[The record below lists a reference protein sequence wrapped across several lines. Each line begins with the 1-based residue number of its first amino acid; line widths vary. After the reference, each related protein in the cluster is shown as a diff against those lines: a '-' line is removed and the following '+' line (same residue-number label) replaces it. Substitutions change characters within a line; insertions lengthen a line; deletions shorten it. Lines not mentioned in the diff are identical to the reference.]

1 MLYHHLEMVLYLFI
15 CFLFLILN
23 AHYYL
28 PKGEKLVYKQI
39 RFIFGFGI
47 AFLLTVSPF
56 AMAETDTTEEAAE
69 VVEPAEPKKSPIKV
83 GGAMRVNYAYG
94 AYGDE
99 ENPHPRGE
107 KIGDVDL
114 EIFRLNA
121 DLDYNNII
129 SRLEYRWYDG
139 YSMIHTA
146 WLGYNLG
153 DLGTVKA
160 GIVRVPFGPTAY
172 GVSTSWFFD
181 QHFYVGLAD
190 DMDLGIRWTDTLD
203 KLTLDVGYYPMTDP
217 QLIKYSSLASSRY
230 SYDIVKWEEKADAT
244 GNVEWGAGENG
255 FDEQHQFNLRAIYAL
270 ENIGDFG
277 VSLQYGLLKGTNVG
291 NDDSGNHYAFSA
303 HAKNSFADFTLYSQF
318 SYYAHNIADEMPWGT
333 GELIPMGAYD
343 FAWPVASKGL
353 IPALSLRYGGIDT
366 SGISWIDSVTPY
378 AEWSTILKTV
388 DDYNA
393 STLVTLGASWTV
405 LGALYVYSDF
415 ALANG
420 NFFVGNTGDNYGNI
434 LTGVNHVG
442 ANGNN
447 RWHWRVNFN
456 FGYYF

>member
-1 MLYHHLEMVLYLFI
+1 MKNRGYKRIFSLGIVGLLFVL
-15 CFLFLILN
+15 
-23 AHYYL
+23 
-28 PKGEKLVYKQI
+28 Q
-39 RFIFGFGI
+39 
-47 AFLLTVSPF
+47 LT
-56 AMAETDTTEEAAE
+56 ALAEE
-69 VVEPAEPKKSPIKV
+69 KKSPIKI
-83 GGAMRVNYAYG
+83 GGALRVGWAYG
-94 AYGDE
+94 SYESGNPD
-99 ENPHPRGE
+99 NPHRRSD

-121 DLDYNNII
+121 DLDYHNVI
-129 SRLEYRWYDG
+129 SRLEYRWYDT

-153 DLGTVKA
+153 DLGTLKA
-160 GIVRVPFGPTAY
+160 GIVRVPFGPGPY
-172 GVSTSWFFD
+172 GVSSSWFFD

-190 DMDLGIRWTDTLD
+190 DMDLGIRWSDTLG
-203 KLTLDVGYYPMTDP
+203 KLTLDVGYYLQGEFQTDG
-217 QLIKYSSLASSRY
+217 SSLASSRY
-230 SYDIVKWEEKADAT
+230 SYDIVRWKEKADAAGT
-244 GNVEWGAGENG
+244 VEWGAGENG
-255 FDEQHQFNLRAIYAL
+255 FDEQLQFNLRAIYTL
-270 ENIGDFG
+270 ENIADLG

-303 HAKNSFADFTLYSQF
+303 HAKNTFADFTLFSQF
-318 SYYAHNIADEMPWGT
+318 SYYAHNITDKTPWGT
-333 GELIPMGAYD
+333 GDLIPMGAYD
-343 FAWPVASKGL
+343 FAWPIASKGL

-366 SGISWIDSVTPY
+366 SSISWVDSVTPY

-405 LGALYVYSDF
+405 LGALYVYSDL
-415 ALANG
+415 ALSDG
-420 NFFVGNTGDNYGNI
+420 NFFVGNTGDAYGNL

-447 RWHWRVNFN
+447 TWHWRLNFN

>member
-1 MLYHHLEMVLYLFI
+1 MYR
-15 CFLFLILN
+15 
-23 AHYYL
+23 
-28 PKGEKLVYKQI
+28 QI
-39 RFIFGFGI
+39 SFIFSFGI
-47 AFLLTVSPF
+47 AFLLIVFPF
-56 AMAETDTTEEAAE
+56 AIAADTTEEAAE
-69 VVEPAEPKKSPIKV
+69 AAEAVEAAEPKKSPIKI
-83 GGAMRVNYAYG
+83 GGAMRINYIRGSYVNQG
-94 AYGDE
+94 
-99 ENPHPRGE
+99 RGE
-107 KIGDVDL
+107 KIGDVDI

-129 SRLEYRWYDG
+129 GRLEYRWYPRYFGQSHG

-172 GVSTSWFFD
+172 GASTSWFFD

-203 KLTLDVGYYPMTDP
+203 KLTLDVGYFLMSEP
-217 QLIKYSSLASSRY
+217 QTIGGSLASSRY
-230 SYDIVKWEEKADAT
+230 SYDIVKWEEKADAN
-244 GNVEWGAGENG
+244 GDVKWGAGENG
-255 FDEQHQFNLRAIYAL
+255 FDEQHQFNVRAIYSL
-270 ENIGDFG
+270 EDIADVGA
-277 VSLQYGLLKGTNVG
+277 SLQFGLLKGTNVG
-291 NDDSGNHYAFSA
+291 NDDGGNHYAVSA
-303 HAKNSFADFTLYSQF
+303 HMKNAFADFTLYSQF
-318 SYYAHNIADEMPWGT
+318 SYYAHNITDDTPWGT
-333 GELIPMGAYD
+333 GDLIPMGAYD
-343 FAWPVASKGL
+343 FAWPIASKGL

-366 SGISWIDSVTPY
+366 SSISWIDSVTPY

-405 LGALYVYSDF
+405 FGDLYVYSDVG
-415 ALANG
+415 LSDG
-420 NFFVGNTGDNYGNI
+420 NSFVGHKTADGEVEGYGNI
-434 LTGVNHVG
+434 YTGAGDFG

-447 RWHWRVNFN
+447 AWNWRLNFN

>member
-1 MLYHHLEMVLYLFI
+1 MNKKMS
-15 CFLFLILN
+15 
-23 AHYYL
+23 
-28 PKGEKLVYKQI
+28 
-39 RFIFGFGI
+39 FIFSFGI
-47 AFLLTVSPF
+47 AFLLIVTPF
-56 AMAETDTTEEAAE
+56 AMATDTTEEAAE
-69 VVEPAEPKKSPIKV
+69 AVEAAERKKSPIKV

-94 AYGDE
+94 AYGDAD
-99 ENPHPRGE
+99 NPHPRGE

-146 WLGYNLG
+146 WLGYNF
-153 DLGTVKA
+153 DDFGTVKA
-160 GIVRVPFGPTAY
+160 GVVRVPFGPSAY

-190 DMDLGIRWTDTLD
+190 DMDLGVTWNDAFD
-203 KLTLDVGYYPMTDP
+203 KLTLDVGYFLMSDP
-217 QLIKYSSLASSRY
+217 QLIKYGSLASSRY
-230 SYDIVKWEEKADAT
+230 SYDVVKWEEKADAN

-255 FDEQHQFNLRAIYAL
+255 YDEQHQFNLRAIYAL

-277 VSLQYGLLKGTNVG
+277 VSAQYGLLKGTDVG
-291 NDDSGNHYAFSA
+291 DDDGGSHYAFSA
-303 HAKNSFADFTLYSQF
+303 HAKNTFADFTLYSQF
-318 SYYAHNIADEMPWGT
+318 SYYAHSIADDTPWGT
-333 GELIPMGAYD
+333 GDLIPMGAYD
-343 FAWPVASKGL
+343 FAWPVASTGL

-366 SGISWIDSVTPY
+366 SGISWVDSVTPY
-378 AEWSTILKTV
+378 AEWSTIFKTV

-393 STLVTLGASWTV
+393 STLVTVGASWTI
-405 LGALYVYSDF
+405 LGALYVYSDL
-415 ALANG
+415 ALSDG
-420 NFFVGNTGDNYGNI
+420 NFFVGNTEDDYGNI

-447 RWHWRVNFN
+447 QWHWRINFN

>member
-1 MLYHHLEMVLYLFI
+1 MHNYGGFVNSF
-15 CFLFLILN
+15 FLKSRK
-23 AHYYL
+23 YQY
-28 PKGEKLVYKQI
+28 
-39 RFIFGFGI
+39 IFGISI
-47 AFLLTVSPF
+47 AFLFIF
-56 AMAETDTTEEAAE
+56 AAFAIADTTEETTEA
-69 VVEPAEPKKSPIKV
+69 VEAPAPKKSPVKV
-83 GGAMRVNYAYG
+83 GGAMRVNYVYG

-99 ENPHPRGE
+99 DNPHPRGE

-146 WLGYNLG
+146 WLGYKLG
-153 DLGTVKA
+153 DSGTVKA

-190 DMDLGIRWTDTLD
+190 DMDLGITWNDTFD
-203 KLTLDVGYYPMTDP
+203 KLTLDVGYYLMSEP
-217 QLIKYSSLASSRY
+217 QPVKYSSLASSLY
-230 SYDIVKWEEKADAT
+230 AYDVVKWEEHADAN

-255 FDEQHQFNLRAIYAL
+255 FDEQHQLNLRAIYAL
-270 ENIGDFG
+270 ENIADVG
-277 VSLQYGLLKGTNVG
+277 VSLQYGLLKGTDVG
-291 NDDSGNHYAFSA
+291 DDDSGNHYAFSA
-303 HAKNSFADFTLYSQF
+303 HMKNTFADFTLFSQF
-318 SYYAHNIADEMPWGT
+318 SYYAHNITDETPWGT
-333 GELIPMGAYD
+333 GDLIPMGAYD
-343 FAWPVASKGL
+343 FAWPIASKGL

-366 SGISWIDSVTPY
+366 SGISWVDSLTPY

-405 LGALYVYSDF
+405 LGALYVYSDL
-415 ALANG
+415 ALSDG
-420 NFFVGNTGDNYGNI
+420 NFFVGNTGDDYGNI

-447 RWHWRVNFN
+447 RWHWRLNFN

>member
-1 MLYHHLEMVLYLFI
+1 MNQNKKI
-15 CFLFLILN
+15 
-23 AHYYL
+23 
-28 PKGEKLVYKQI
+28 G
-39 RFIFGFGI
+39 FIFSFGI
-47 AFLLTVSPF
+47 AFLLIISPF
-56 AMAETDTTEEAAE
+56 AIASDTTEEMAEAAE
-69 VVEPAEPKKSPIKV
+69 AAEPKKSPIKV

-94 AYGDE
+94 TYGSEDS
-99 ENPHPRGE
+99 PHRRGE

-121 DLDYNNII
+121 DIDYLNILG
-129 SRLEYRWYDG
+129 RLEYRWYDG

-153 DLGTVKA
+153 DFGTLKA
-160 GIVRVPFGPTAY
+160 GIVRTPFGPTAY

-190 DMDLGIRWTDTLD
+190 DIDIGIRWTDTLD
-203 KLTLDVGYYPMTDP
+203 KLTLDVGYYLMGEFQTDGG
-217 QLIKYSSLASSRY
+217 SLASSLY
-230 SYDIVKWEEKADAT
+230 AYDVVRWEEHADAA

-255 FDEQHQFNLRAIYAL
+255 FDEQHQFNVRAIYAL

-277 VSLQYGLLKGTNVG
+277 VSAQYGLLKGTNVG
-291 NDDSGNHYAFSA
+291 DDDSGNHYAFSA
-303 HAKNSFADFTLYSQF
+303 HAKNTVSDFTLYSQF
-318 SYYAHNIADEMPWGT
+318 SYYMYNITDDTPWGT
-333 GELIPMGAYD
+333 GDLIPMGAYD
-343 FAWPVASKGL
+343 FAWPIASTGL

-393 STLVTLGASWTV
+393 STLVTLGASWTI
-405 LGALYVYSDF
+405 LGALYVYSDL
-415 ALANG
+415 ALSDG
-420 NFFVGNTGDNYGNI
+420 NFFVGNRTADGEVEGYGNI
-434 LTGVNHVG
+434 YTGAGDFG

-447 RWHWRVNFN
+447 AWNVRLNFN

>member
-1 MLYHHLEMVLYLFI
+1 MHKHGGLINLF
-15 CFLFLILN
+15 FTKHREYPRIL
-23 AHYYL
+23 
-28 PKGEKLVYKQI
+28 
-39 RFIFGFGI
+39 GFGI
-47 AFLLTVSPF
+47 AILLIVAPF
-56 AMAETDTTEEAAE
+56 AMADTTEDTEE
-69 VVEPAEPKKSPIKV
+69 TVEGPAPKKSPIKV

-94 AYGDE
+94 AYGDA

-146 WLGYNLG
+146 WLGYKLS
-153 DLGTVKA
+153 DSSTVKA
-160 GIVRVPFGPTAY
+160 GVVRVPFGPTAY

-190 DMDLGIRWTDTLD
+190 DMDLGITWNDTFD
-203 KLTLDVGYYPMTDP
+203 KLTLDAGYFLMSDP
-217 QLIKYSSLASSRY
+217 QLIQYSSLASSRY
-230 SYDIVKWEEKADAT
+230 SYDIVKWEEKADAK

-255 FDEQHQFNLRAIYAL
+255 FDEQHQLNLRAIYAL
-270 ENIGDFG
+270 ENIADIG

-291 NDDSGNHYAFSA
+291 NDDGGNHYAVSA
-303 HAKNSFADFTLYSQF
+303 HAKNSFADFTLFSQF
-318 SYYAHNIADEMPWGT
+318 SYYAHNITDKTPWGT
-333 GELIPMGAYD
+333 GDLIPMGAYD
-343 FAWPVASKGL
+343 FAWPVASNGL
-353 IPALSLRYGGIDT
+353 IPALSLRYGGIDA
-366 SGISWIDSVTPY
+366 SGISWVDSVTPY

-388 DDYNA
+388 EGYNP
-393 STLVTLGASWTV
+393 SMLITIGASWTI
-405 LGALYVYSDF
+405 LGTLYVYSDL
-415 ALANG
+415 ALSNG
-420 NFFVGNTGDNYGNI
+420 NFFVGNTEDDYGNI

-447 RWHWRVNFN
+447 TMHWRLNFN

>member
-1 MLYHHLEMVLYLFI
+1 M
-15 CFLFLILN
+15 
-23 AHYYL
+23 
-28 PKGEKLVYKQI
+28 YKQI

-69 VVEPAEPKKSPIKV
+69 AVEAAEPKKSPIKI

-190 DMDLGIRWTDTLD
+190 DMDLGITWNDTFD
-203 KLTLDVGYYPMTDP
+203 KLTLDVGCYPMSDP

-230 SYDIVKWEEKADAT
+230 SYDVVKWEEKADAK

-255 FDEQHQFNLRAIYAL
+255 YDELLQFNLRAIYAL

-291 NDDSGNHYAFSA
+291 DDDSGNHYAFSA
-303 HAKNSFADFTLYSQF
+303 HAKNSFADFTLFSQF
-318 SYYAHNIADEMPWGT
+318 SYYAHNIADETPWGT
-333 GELIPMGAYD
+333 GDLIPMGAYD

-388 DDYNA
+388 DAYNA

-405 LGALYVYSDF
+405 LETLYVYSDL
-415 ALANG
+415 ALSDG
-420 NFFVGNTGDNYGNI
+420 NFFVGNTEDVYGNI